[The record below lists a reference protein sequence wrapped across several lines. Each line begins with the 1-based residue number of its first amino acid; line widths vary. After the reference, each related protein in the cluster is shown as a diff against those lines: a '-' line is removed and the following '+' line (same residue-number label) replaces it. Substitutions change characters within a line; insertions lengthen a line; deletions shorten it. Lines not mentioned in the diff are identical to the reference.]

1 MYSRM
6 AGLENRSS
14 AIWCVKTVSL
24 INQMVEKNTKIAKR
38 IGKYL
43 SVLPAVVKG
52 FASKASNSL
61 AVTRDFLGN

>member
-1 MYSRM
+1 
-6 AGLENRSS
+6 
-14 AIWCVKTVSL
+14 
-24 INQMVEKNTKIAKR
+24 MVEKNTKIAKR

-43 SVLPAVVKG
+43 SVLPVVVKG

>member
-1 MYSRM
+1 
-6 AGLENRSS
+6 
-14 AIWCVKTVSL
+14 
-24 INQMVEKNTKIAKR
+24 MVEKNTKIAKR

-43 SVLPAVVKG
+43 SVLSAFVKG

>member
-1 MYSRM
+1 M
-6 AGLENRSS
+6 AGFENRSS

-43 SVLPAVVKG
+43 SVLPVVVEG

>member
-1 MYSRM
+1 
-6 AGLENRSS
+6 
-14 AIWCVKTVSL
+14 
-24 INQMVEKNTKIAKR
+24 MVEKNTKIAKR